1 MADKEEYMKHG
12 NWSGK
17 TGKPKKKVAKSGK
30 TTQDGGAG
38 SDKDAKADEP
48 CGGCRGL

>member
-1 MADKEEYMKHG
+1 MSDKPDYMKHG
-12 NWSGK
+12 NYSGA

-38 SDKDAKADEP
+38 SKEDAKSDKS